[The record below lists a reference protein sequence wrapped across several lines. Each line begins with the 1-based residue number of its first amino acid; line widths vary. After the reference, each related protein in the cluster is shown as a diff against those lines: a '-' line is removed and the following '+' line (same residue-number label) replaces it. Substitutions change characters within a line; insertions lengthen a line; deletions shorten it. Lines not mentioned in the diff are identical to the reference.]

1 MSPNIVETVNVAR
14 EVAWLP
20 WAVQYFFLIGLSYG
34 AFLLSLP
41 GIVWRRP
48 GWAGISRLA
57 LLGALV
63 CGLSAPVALLAD
75 LHQPG
80 RFWHFYAYFT
90 PTSWMSWGAFFIP
103 VYLGGLL
110 MYGWLAFRPDLARHA
125 HSGGKLT
132 GVARVLALGG
142 HESRGAL
149 KAAALLAL
157 LGAALVAL
165 YTGVEVAVVRARPLW
180 NTPLLPL
187 QFFVTAFAGAVGLAL
202 VFNRFSARDPLT
214 ARRLSR
220 LLAATQTVVLAI
232 GALWLLLGITGLSPV
247 HARALMEVGPSTN
260 WQLTAV
266 WAVSATVLTLLLA
279 WKRPGTGLLI
289 GLLALH
295 SAWMMRWSIFIGGQ
309 EVPKTGTGYYSY
321 SLPLGPEGLLGIV
334 GTAGLWVFLFVLIT
348 TVLPLDRLARSEHRS
363 PRVSPYPGEKQ

>member
-1 MSPNIVETVNVAR
+1 MNPNIVETINVAR

-41 GIVWRRP
+41 GVVFRRP

-63 CGLSAPVALLAD
+63 CGLAAPVALLAD

-103 VYLGGLL
+103 VYLVGLL
-110 MYGWLAFRPDLARHA
+110 TYAWLALRPDLARHA
-125 HSGGKLT
+125 AASGKLAA
-132 GVARVLALGG
+132 VAGLLAYGG

-157 LGAALVAL
+157 VGATLVAL
-165 YTGVEVAVVRARPLW
+165 YTGAEVAVVQARPLW
-180 NTPLLPL
+180 NTPLLPV
-187 QFFVTAFAGAVGLAL
+187 QFVVTALAGAAGLAL
-202 VFNRFSARDPLT
+202 LFNRYSARNPASTRSL
-214 ARRLSR
+214 AHV
-220 LLAATQTVVLAI
+220 LAATQLVALAI
-232 GALWLLLGITGLSPV
+232 GALWLALGLSGVSPV
-247 HARALMEVGPSTN
+247 HARALAEVGPSAN
-260 WQLTAV
+260 WQLSAA
-266 WAVSATVLTLLLA
+266 WAVAATVLTLLLA
-279 WKRPGTGLLI
+279 WKRPGSGLLI

-309 EVPKTGTGYYSY
+309 EVPKTGAGYYSY
-321 SLPLGPEGLLGIV
+321 SLPLGPEGLMGIV
-334 GTAGLWVFLFVLIT
+334 GTAGLCVFLFVLIT
-348 TVLPLDRLARSEHRS
+348 TLLPLDRLAAGSTDKA
-363 PRVSPYPGEKQ
+363 GA

>member
-1 MSPNIVETVNVAR
+1 MNPNIVETLNVAR

-34 AFLLSLP
+34 AFVLALP
-41 GIVWRRP
+41 GIVFRRP
-48 GWAGISRLA
+48 GWDSVSRLA

-90 PTSWMSWGAFFIP
+90 PTSWMSWGAFFSP

-110 MYGWLAFRPDLARHA
+110 SIAWLAFRPDLARHA
-125 HSGGKLT
+125 ASGGKL
-132 GVARVLALGG
+132 ARLAGVLAYGG

-149 KAAALLAL
+149 KAAALLGL
-157 LGAALVAL
+157 VGAVLVAV
-165 YTGVEVAVVRARPLW
+165 YTGAEVAVVRARPLW
-180 NTPLLPL
+180 NTSLLPL
-187 QFFVTAFAGAVGLAL
+187 QFIVTAFAGAAGLAL
-202 VFNRFSARDPLT
+202 VFNYFSARNT
-214 ARRLSR
+214 AVTHTLARV
-220 LLAATQTVVLAI
+220 LAASQFLALGI
-232 GALWLLLGITGLSPV
+232 GALWLALGLSGLSAT
-247 HARALMEVGPSTN
+247 HAQALAEVGPSAN
-260 WQLTAV
+260 WQLSAA
-266 WAVSATVLTLLLA
+266 WAVAATVLTGVLA
-279 WKRPGTGLLI
+279 WKRPGAGLLI

-309 EVPKTGTGYYSY
+309 EVPKTGAGYYSY

-348 TVLPLDRLARSEHRS
+348 TLLPLERLAAGS
-363 PRVSPYPGEKQ
+363 PSLAAGSPTKAGA

>member
-1 MSPNIVETVNVAR
+1 MNPNIVETLNVAR

-34 AFLLSLP
+34 AWLLSLP
-41 GIVWRRP
+41 GIVFRRP
-48 GWAGISRLA
+48 GWAGISRLS

-63 CGLSAPVALLAD
+63 CGLAAPVALLAD

-90 PTSWMSWGAFFIP
+90 PSSWMSWGAFFIP

-110 MYGWLAFRPDLARHA
+110 IYAWLAFRPELARHA
-125 HSGGKLT
+125 ASGGKLA
-132 GVARVLALGG
+132 GLAGVLAYGG
-142 HESRGAL
+142 HDSRGAL
-149 KAAALLAL
+149 KAAALLTFV
-157 LGAALVAL
+157 GAALVAL
-165 YTGVEVAVVRARPLW
+165 YTGAEVAVVQARPLW

-202 VFNRFSARDPLT
+202 LFNRFGPQDAAAS
-214 ARRLSR
+214 RRMAGV
-220 LLAATQTVVLAI
+220 LAASQVAALAV
-232 GALWLLLGITGLSPV
+232 GALWLALGVSGIAPV
-247 HARALMEVGPSTN
+247 HAQALAEVGPSAN
-260 WQLTAV
+260 WQLSAV
-266 WAVSATVLTLLLA
+266 WAVAATVLTLVLA
-279 WKRPGTGLLI
+279 WKAPGSGLLI

-309 EVPKTGTGYYSY
+309 EVPKTGAGYYSY
-321 SLPLGPEGLLGIV
+321 ALPLGPEGLLGIV

-348 TVLPLDRLARSEHRS
+348 TLLPLDRLAAGT
-363 PRVSPYPGEKQ
+363 PDKAAA